1 MVIVRLKG
9 RIGNQLFQFAFG
21 RALAELRKEQLYFD
35 LTYLTINPLNFIPQ
49 VFKLSKL
56 ANVKIANQV
65 LLEDFGTLYE
75 IGSAAFIT
83 DDQPKR
89 VINRILNDTRIK
101 AIMLDGCYKDEYYHL
116 TYGELIKEE
125 VRELLNQY
133 FNTDIA
139 KLLIYKDQDSVC
151 VSLCDEQPL
160 LPTAAITDQVN
171 RFDYYQVNRV
181 DYFRAAIKTLNVQL
195 KNPHFYIFSDNSN
208 QAEQIFSTLSVPKTN
223 ISAIINHLPSLD
235 NDLIELAIMSQCKHF
250 ILVNC
255 SYSWWAAY
263 LSEAPK
269 KIIIHPQTFSS
280 QYLN

>member
-9 RIGNQLFQFAFG
+9 GIGNQLFQFAFG

-35 LTYLTINPLNFIPQ
+35 LTYLTINPLNFIPR
-49 VFKLSKL
+49 VFKLNKL

-116 TYGELIKEE
+116 TYGALIKGEI
-125 VRELLNQY
+125 RDLLNQY

-160 LPTAAITDQVN
+160 LPTAAITEQVN

-195 KNPHFYIFSDNSN
+195 KKPHFYIFSDNSN

-263 LSEAPK
+263 LSEVPN
-269 KIIIHPQTFSS
+269 KIIIHPHTFSS